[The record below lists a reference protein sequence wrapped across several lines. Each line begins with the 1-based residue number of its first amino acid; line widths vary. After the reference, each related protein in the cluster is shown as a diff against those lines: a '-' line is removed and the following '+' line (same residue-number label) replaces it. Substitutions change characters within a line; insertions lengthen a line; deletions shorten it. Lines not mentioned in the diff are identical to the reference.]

1 MKKTYGY
8 IFILLILLGIGAV
21 TIFKNIKAESQKE
34 KSSFAVK
41 NVHDI
46 TKIVLKDKE
55 GNTMLLTKADGHWIL
70 NENFKARKQYV
81 KELLDVITNIY
92 AEKPL
97 AKAAQQNAIKQMSI
111 KSTRV
116 EVYTNNQKKPK
127 KIYYVGGVSPSK
139 TGTNMILEID
149 GKPTEKVYEVK
160 LPGFKGFV
168 TDRFYIDENLWR
180 DMSLFDLLPNE
191 IAEVQLNYLQED
203 SAQSY
208 KLMQENGNFKLL
220 KGEEKLEND
229 TLYEQVIASYL
240 MNFKQKTVETYVP
253 KEWDLDTIYQKYKF
267 AHLEI
272 KDIHDE
278 VYQVEIFM
286 KPTDPKSKRQFEDSG
301 DKVLYDVDRYFAL
314 VNNQQDWA
322 VIQTYT
328 FDPILEKADN
338 FIKK

>member
-8 IFILLILLGIGAV
+8 ILILLVLVAIGGV
-21 TIFKNIKAESQKE
+21 TIFKNIKEESQKD

-41 NVHDI
+41 NVQDI

-55 GNTMLLTKADGHWIL
+55 GNTLQLDKADEHWVL
-70 NENFKARKQYV
+70 NENYKARKQFV
-81 KELLDVITNIY
+81 KELLDVVTNIY

-97 AKAAQQNAIKQMSI
+97 AKAAQQNAIKQMAI
-111 KSTRV
+111 RSTKV
-116 EVYTNNQKKPK
+116 EVYTNNKKIPK
-127 KIYYVGGVSPSK
+127 KVYYVGGVSPSK

-168 TDRFYIDENLWR
+168 TDRFSINEDLWR

-191 IAEVQLNYLQED
+191 IAEVKLEYLQED
-203 SAQSY
+203 SAQS
-208 KLMQENGNFKLL
+208 FKLVQDNGAYFL
-220 KGEEKLEND
+220 EKGFESLESD
-229 TLYEQVIASYL
+229 SLYEQMIANYL
-240 MNFKQKTVETYVP
+240 MNFKQKTVETYAP
-253 KEWDLDTIYQKYKF
+253 KDWNLDSIYQNYKF
-267 AHLEI
+267 ANLEI
-272 KDIHDE
+272 KDINNEQYQIE
-278 VYQVEIFM
+278 VFY
-286 KPTDPKSKRQFEDSG
+286 KPVDPKSKRQFEDDG

-328 FDPILEKADN
+328 FDPIFQKADN

>member
-8 IFILLILLGIGAV
+8 ILILIVLLSIGAI
-21 TIFKNIKAESQKE
+21 TIFKNIKEERQKDNR
-34 KSSFAVK
+34 SFAVK

-46 TKIVLKDKE
+46 TKIILKDKE
-55 GNTMLLTKADGHWIL
+55 GNTMLLTKADGYWIL
-70 NENFKARKQYV
+70 NNNYKARKQYV

-97 AKAAQQNAIKQMSI
+97 AKAAQQNAIKQMTI

-116 EVYTNNQKKPK
+116 EVYTKNQKKPSK
-127 KIYYVGGVSPSK
+127 VYYVGGVSPSK
-139 TGTNMILEID
+139 AGTNMILEIG

-168 TDRFYIDENLWR
+168 SDRFYINEELWR

-191 IAEVQLNYLQED
+191 IAEIKLEYLQED

-208 KLMQENGNFKLL
+208 KLLQDNGVFTLVKGTEN
-220 KGEEKLEND
+220 LEND
-229 TLYEQVIASYL
+229 TLYEQVVASYL
-240 MNFKQKTVETYVP
+240 LNFKQKTVEAYAP
-253 KEWDLDTIYQKYKF
+253 KEWNLDTIYQKYKF
-267 AHLEI
+267 ANLEI
-272 KDIHDE
+272 KDIRDNN
-278 VYQVEIFM
+278 YQVEIFM
-286 KPTDPKSKRQFEDSG
+286 KPSDPKSKRQFEDDG